1 MRRNGQAKLTTESV
15 ITHNFM
21 KFLVG
26 IGVVV
31 CLFYVAVRTFS
42 NLINDVTEYK
52 YELLAQRFSIS
63 MDYVHRQWLTNDKP
77 QKLVLEYFTD
87 KSAIDNKQGEK
98 LLLHMNEYG
107 WPINIAQDSQTLD
120 CMNLWMY
127 FAHEEQS
134 HKMVLNLTEQLIEAK
149 EVNGNCHFL
158 HKEKFPNQLMFSYN
172 SGNGQVV
179 ISHDL
184 QISHTD

>member
-1 MRRNGQAKLTTESV
+1 
-15 ITHNFM
+15 M

-31 CLFYVAVRTFS
+31 CLFYIAVRTFS
-42 NLINDVTEYK
+42 NLVDDVTEYK

-77 QKLVLEYFTD
+77 QTLVLEYFVD
-87 KSAIDNKQGEK
+87 KYAIDNKVSKQ
-98 LLLHMNEYG
+98 LLLRMNEFG
-107 WPINIAQDSQTLD
+107 WPINIAQNSQTLD

-134 HKMVLNLTEQLIEAK
+134 SKIVLNLTEQLIIEAK
-149 EVNGNCHFL
+149 EIKGNCHFL

-184 QISHTD
+184 QINHTDGSM